1 MGFEYAGLICLLGG
15 IGAFFILWLH
25 TMSNRSKTVEGE
37 IAPGELHSAPD
48 HQLRKSEYSLS
59 PDQKRQV
66 SAPAEHSTSQVIS
79 ESSVLVGSDLDP
91 QDEIDADKQDET
103 ANTHLE
109 MAHLF
114 FDMGDFEGALEMCQ
128 LIFDNPS
135 ASAKQIGSAQELKAR
150 C

>member
-1 MGFEYAGLICLLGG
+1 MGFEYAGLICLIGG
-15 IGAFFILWLH
+15 IGAFFILWLN
-25 TMSNRSKTVEGE
+25 TMGNRSKTVESE
-37 IAPGELHSAPD
+37 IAPGEQHAAPD

-66 SAPAEHSTSQVIS
+66 AAPAEHSKSPVIS
-79 ESSVLVGSDLDP
+79 EPSAFIGSDIDP
-91 QDEIDADKQDET
+91 QDEIEAEEQDET

-114 FDMGDFEGALEMCQ
+114 FDMGDFEGSLEMCQ